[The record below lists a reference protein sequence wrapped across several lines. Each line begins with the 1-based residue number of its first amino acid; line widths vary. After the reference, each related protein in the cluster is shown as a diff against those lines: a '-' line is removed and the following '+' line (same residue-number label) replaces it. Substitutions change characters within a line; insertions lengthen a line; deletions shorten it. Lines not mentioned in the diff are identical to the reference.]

1 MSFCWSIETGRVV
14 AADEQPVTQRFVGM
28 QFANFI
34 SELCGR
40 IAESGGIRFGRS
52 SVSGFVVRRAA

>member
-40 IAESGGIRFGRS
+40 IAESGGI
-52 SVSGFVVRRAA
+52 